1 MTTSAGFDQ
10 LILIELQCACRRKFA
25 MEPPCGTDA
34 AEKRKGRILP
44 MAQEKQQPEK
54 KPQAQYAKPE
64 LKKREK
70 LAEVT
75 EGEVVETGT

>member
-1 MTTSAGFDQ
+1 
-10 LILIELQCACRRKFA
+10 
-25 MEPPCGTDA
+25 
-34 AEKRKGRILP
+34 